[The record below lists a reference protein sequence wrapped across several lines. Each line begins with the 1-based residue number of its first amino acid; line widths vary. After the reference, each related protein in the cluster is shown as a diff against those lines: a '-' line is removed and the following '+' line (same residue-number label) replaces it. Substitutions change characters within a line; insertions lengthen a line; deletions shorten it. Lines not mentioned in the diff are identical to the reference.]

1 MDCMLCKDHSVSFLV
16 FILSV
21 AHVLGWPD
29 VGLSDLECDRAV
41 YAGLGRGCVILGV
54 TLGVPYLTSR
64 LALRSLPH
72 GATKSCVCCVVVSIA
87 WARAQI
93 PFFFFNVYN
102 GCSKRPCFISTYG
115 TVACTVYVALIHKAA
130 KMNFL
135 LQTQIVST
143 FLWILCI
150 YGHTQ
155 ECIWK
160 VSHRYFKRVFSLLK
174 HYSQLI

>member
-21 AHVLGWPD
+21 AHVLGWLD

-87 WARAQI
+87 
-93 PFFFFNVYN
+93 
-102 GCSKRPCFISTYG
+102 
-115 TVACTVYVALIHKAA
+115 
-130 KMNFL
+130 
-135 LQTQIVST
+135 
-143 FLWILCI
+143 
-150 YGHTQ
+150 
-155 ECIWK
+155 
-160 VSHRYFKRVFSLLK
+160 
-174 HYSQLI
+174 